1 MKTIFFVGGA
11 RDYHAIDWYRTVKEL
26 CDTRRVVFITDL
38 ITSEGYEKLV
48 NEDDE
53 VIELFN
59 IDRFL
64 LTNQSKYG
72 NVWRNLVKLFFFP
85 LQAWRLRAIAKNN
98 RDAVFHAHTMYYM
111 FLCWIARI
119 HFIATTQ
126 GSEVLVRP
134 ERSRLYKYF
143 AIKSLSAADHII
155 IDSAN
160 MRNRIFQLCGKES
173 TVIQNGIDAD
183 AISRVIA
190 NPCKREKTIS
200 IRGFT
205 PLYRINEIF
214 DARERSQQKPR
225 LHLIYPFGEDVYKA
239 KISERL
245 EPGDQD
251 LGRLSRTTM
260 YELLA
265 SAKLAISIPMSDSSP
280 RSVYEAIFCGC
291 GVAVTYN
298 PWFDALPD
306 CMKARLIMVDLED
319 DLWLERALEFADSI
333 SKIPYTPSEMALDMF
348 DQRRTMQVVAD
359 RFY

>member
-1 MKTIFFVGGA
+1 MKNIIFVGGA

-26 CDTRRVVFITDL
+26 CDTKRIVFVTDL
-38 ITSEGYEKLV
+38 ISSEGFEKLV
-48 NEDDE
+48 NQDDE
-53 VIELFN
+53 IIELFN

-64 LTNQSKYG
+64 LPNQSKYG
-72 NVWRNLVKLFFFP
+72 NVWRNFVKILFFP

-98 RDAVFHAHTMYYM
+98 PDSVFHAHTMYYM

-119 HFIATTQ
+119 RYIATTQ

-134 ERSRLYKYF
+134 QRSRLYKYF
-143 AIKSLSAADHII
+143 AIKSLSGADHIV

-160 MRNRIFQLCGKES
+160 MRKRILQLCGKES
-173 TVIQNGIDAD
+173 TVIQNGIDVD
-183 AISRVIA
+183 LISRVV
-190 NPCKREKTIS
+190 NNRCNREHVVS

-214 DARERSQQKPR
+214 DARERSLQKPR
-225 LHLIYPFGEDVYKA
+225 LHLIYPFGEDLYKA
-239 KISERL
+239 KVSERL
-245 EPGDQD
+245 GPGDLD
-251 LGRLSRTTM
+251 LGRLSRTKM

-265 SAKLAISIPMSDSSP
+265 SAKLAISIPISDSSP

-291 GVAVTYN
+291 CVAATFN
-298 PWFDALPD
+298 PWIDALPD
-306 CMKARLIMVDLED
+306 CMKARVITVDLED
-319 DLWLERALEFADSI
+319 DSWLETALQFADSI
-333 SKIPYTPSEMALDMF
+333 SKIQYKPSEMALDMF